1 MIGEIVDVKHR
12 FPDTQLRKLHYF
24 YENIIIMIVLHDE
37 KSTDLGTL
45 QTIADIEEGFALFD
59 YVRIDQDSGPSWIG
73 QIIQPNRNVSIVGGR
88 LDPTILHGLQLMQ
101 EHQNIQSVRSVQ
113 VFDIQILGEYD
124 GRRLSSARLRPLP
137 GSRVSRLNTDDT
149 INVINL
155 PIFND
160 DSNISNVVGEL
171 LNADGVPLCL
181 EEHKFNYHI
190 MVAGGT
196 GSGKSNVAGNVIM
209 QAVNFNKCVLIH
221 DAKPDY
227 EFVNRSNSDPNPLV
241 QEIWRDFEQYHIAP
255 KAAQNVLRVGLH
267 QRCNPDSIDIEIGF
281 DASDFSPTMLA
292 SLFFPSH
299 GEANQYEAFAGA
311 ADTLAEEIRDAANHR
326 RNYSVDNILEVVSN
340 RMEDSVDPRIQV
352 HPATG
357 RAVLRKVNNRRRSM
371 PWLDSVG
378 NTARRRNT
386 GRLSGGRLNN
396 PTQATVQRFDLRT
409 SIQRGRVIVIDYRQ
423 VDEASYALILSYFLR
438 ICQSYRKN
446 RSETGL
452 VQMVDEA
459 HRIFDNE
466 SQHGSGLARAF
477 ERVMREGRSVD
488 HSIILSLQNA
498 SQIPPRVMNNLNT
511 KFVMRQNSKHEADAA
526 TQTMGREFS
535 AQSMRLGTGQALVSM
550 FESNAVVLAK
560 MAPSPFDLMRNDNT
574 GENSVVQNQT
584 QINTETSEDNS
595 LPF

>member
-1 MIGEIVDVKHR
+1 
-12 FPDTQLRKLHYF
+12 
-24 YENIIIMIVLHDE
+24 MIVLHDE
-37 KSTDLGTL
+37 KSTDLSTL
-45 QTIADIEEGFALFD
+45 QTIADIDEGFALFD
-59 YVRIDQDSGPSWIG
+59 YVRIDQTGGVSWIG

-124 GRRLSSARLRPLP
+124 GSRMSSARLRPLP
-137 GSRVSRLNTDDT
+137 GSRVARLNAEDT

-155 PIFND
+155 PENNH
-160 DSNISNVVGEL
+160 STEISNVIGEL
-171 LNADGVPLCL
+171 LNAEGVPLCL
-181 EEHKFNYHI
+181 DENKFNYHI

-196 GSGKSNVAGNVIM
+196 GSGKSNVAANIIM
-209 QAVNFNKCVLIH
+209 QAVNYNKCVLIH

-227 EFVNRSNSDPNPLV
+227 EFVNRPNSDPNPLV
-241 QEIWRDFEQYHIAP
+241 REMWTELSRYSISP
-255 KAAQNVLRVGLH
+255 KAASSVVRVGLH
-267 QRCNPDSIDIEIGF
+267 QKCNPDTIDIEIGF
-281 DASDFSPTMLA
+281 DASDFSASMLA
-292 SLFFPSH
+292 SLFFPSQ

-311 ADTLAEEIRDAANHR
+311 ADTLQEQVRDNANSR
-326 RNYSVDNILEVVSN
+326 SNYSVDDILNLVNERIDEST
-340 RMEDSVDPRIQV
+340 DPRIQV

-378 NTARRRNT
+378 STARRRTT
-386 GRLSGGRLNN
+386 GRLAAGRLNN
-396 PTQATVQRFDLRT
+396 PNQSTVQRFSLENVV
-409 SIQRGRVIVIDYRQ
+409 QNGRVIVIDYRQ
-423 VDEASYALILSYFLR
+423 VDEQSYALILSYFLR
-438 ICQSYRKN
+438 ICQQYRKN
-446 RSETGL
+446 RSATGI

-466 SQHGSGLARAF
+466 SQHGAGLARAF

-511 KFVMRQNSKHEADAA
+511 KFVMRQNSKHESDAA

-535 AQSMRLGTGQALVSM
+535 AQSMRLGTGQALISM

-574 GENSVVQNQT
+574 GANRATYSQTNPASENIQVQDST
-584 QINTETSEDNS
+584 TE